1 MSERKQLGKIKSITF
16 GLGGYQD
23 ACIGLCISFGGE
35 GWGVS
40 TFIGGWAIERSDYCK
55 WTEED
60 RLRDIGKAGMKLVEM
75 LNATR
80 KSEVSQLVNTPVE
93 CTFDGNVLRDW
104 RLLSEVL

>member
-1 MSERKQLGKIKSITF
+1 MRKELGKIVAIKF

-23 ACIGLCISFGGE
+23 ACIGLSISFGGK
-35 GWGVS
+35 GWGVN

-80 KSEVSQLVNTPVE
+80 KTDVTQLVGTPVE
-93 CTFDGNVLRDW
+93 CSFEGNELKDW
-104 RLLSEVL
+104 RLLDEVL